1 MAITALAVTTLAIV
15 LGASGIWYMSLAKIA
30 DRFISPIQPQL
41 SGERHMRFTLWTRTQ
56 AIHPALQFSYD
67 TIGMTPTILPFVKV
81 SVFGKVIE
89 SNPESAWLDKIADTT
104 ETTEAEHDSRLKGL
118 QP

>member
-1 MAITALAVTTLAIV
+1 MAITALVVTTLAIV
-15 LGASGIWYMSLAKIA
+15 LGASGIWYISLAKIA

-41 SGERHMRFTLWTRTQ
+41 SGERCVRFTLWTRTH

-67 TIGMTPTILPFVKV
+67 TIGMSPTIFPFVKV
-81 SVFGKVIE
+81 SVFGEVIE
-89 SNPESAWLDKIADTT
+89 SNPEYAWLDRIADTT
-104 ETTEAEHDSRLKGL
+104 ETTDAEHDGGLKGL